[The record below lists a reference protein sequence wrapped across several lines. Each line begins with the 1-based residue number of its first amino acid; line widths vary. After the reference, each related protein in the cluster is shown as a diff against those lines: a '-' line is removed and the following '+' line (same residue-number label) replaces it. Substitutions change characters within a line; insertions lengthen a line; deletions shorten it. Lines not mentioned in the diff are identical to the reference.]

1 MFDRKMLDIK
11 PLSNRKHD
19 IDISVV
25 RGLDIDIKESGI
37 CERIKKVASR
47 IITAKINNS
56 AIILFIGG
64 HVIRS
69 GVQKYLID
77 LMENG
82 HISCLAMSGAGII
95 HDFEFALIGATTE
108 NVAQY
113 ISCGQFGLWKE
124 TGILNDI
131 INQAYAKESTIGM
144 GEAIGRAIEF
154 GDLPNKSL
162 SLLAA
167 GYRMQVPV
175 TIHVGIGY
183 DIIHE
188 HPNCDGAA
196 TGALSYNDFLKF
208 VSVVQKLEGG
218 VVMNFG
224 SAVMAPE
231 VFLKALS
238 MARNV
243 AQQKGHAIKRFTTLV
258 CDLHKLPDDFSK
270 EPSKDNPAY
279 YFRPWKTMLVRT
291 VADGGESYYVQGKH
305 SDTIPALWSAINKE
319 ENPQIT
325 QINADKKIVQK
336 KHIP

>member
-1 MFDRKMLDIK
+1 
-11 PLSNRKHD
+11 LSNRKHD
-19 IDISVV
+19 INVSVV
-25 RGLDIDIKESGI
+25 SDLDTDIKALAV
-37 CERIKKVASR
+37 CERIKKVASC
-47 IITAKINNS
+47 IITAKTHNS

-77 LMENG
+77 LMEKG
-82 HISCLAMSGAGII
+82 YISCLAMSGAGII
-95 HDFEFALIGATTE
+95 HDYELALIGATTE
-108 NVAQY
+108 NVAHY
-113 ISCGQFGLWKE
+113 IKNGQFGLWKE
-124 TGILNDI
+124 TGMLNDI
-131 INQAYAKESTIGM
+131 INEAYKENDSVGM
-144 GEAIGRAIEF
+144 GEAIGRAIES
-154 GDLPNKSL
+154 GDFPHKSL
-162 SLLAA
+162 SLLAT
-167 GYRMQVPV
+167 GYRLRIPV
-175 TIHVGIGY
+175 TVHVGIGY

-305 SDTIPALWSAINKE
+305 SDTIPALWSAINE
-319 ENPQIT
+319 GENPPIT